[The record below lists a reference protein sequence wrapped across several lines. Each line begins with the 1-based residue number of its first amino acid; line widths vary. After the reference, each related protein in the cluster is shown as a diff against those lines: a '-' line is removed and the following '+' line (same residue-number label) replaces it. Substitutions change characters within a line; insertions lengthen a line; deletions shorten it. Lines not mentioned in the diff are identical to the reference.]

1 MKKIE
6 IILADAESLFTDALR
21 AALGAEEDFSVKTTD
36 GSGSAALRA
45 AFERDPDAVVIHRL
59 TPDAETIH
67 TLREVKRKKKEM
79 RALLIVSEPT
89 ADLLSLAGENAGIG
103 VMSIMSDMTELVSA
117 LRSLTRGER
126 YISKKVLAA
135 AGGRGCAERLN
146 DPLCEITPRER
157 EVLYWLAHGLT
168 NKEISKKM
176 ILSEKTI
183 KNHVSH
189 ILKKLELTDRTK
201 AAALAWREG
210 LPQISEDFY
219 SLSSAE
225 PMLK

>member
-6 IILADAESLFTDALR
+6 IILADADSLFTDALR
-21 AALGAEEDFSVKTTD
+21 AALSSVEDFNVSTAGT
-36 GSGSAALRA
+36 GAAGLRE
-45 AFERDPDAVVIHRL
+45 AFGRGQGVAVIHRQ
-59 TPDAETIH
+59 TPDAETVH
-67 TLREVKRKKKEM
+67 MLREGKRDRKDL
-79 RALLIVSEPT
+79 RALLIVKEPT

-103 VMSIMSDMTELVSA
+103 VMSGSSTMEELVSA
-117 LRSLTRGER
+117 LRSLARGER
-126 YISKKVLAA
+126 YVSKNILSA
-135 AGGRGCAERLN
+135 AGGRSGAERLS
-146 DPLCEITPRER
+146 DPLGEITPRER
-157 EVLYWLAHGLT
+157 EVLYWLALGLT

-219 SLSSAE
+219 SLSPAE
-225 PMLK
+225 PMLQ

>member
-1 MKKIE
+1 MTVPDGARPVPGIAIVTSNTLE
-6 IILADAESLFTDALR
+6 AVGLASL
-21 AALGAEEDFSVKTTD
+21 
-36 GSGSAALRA
+36 
-45 AFERDPDAVVIHRL
+45 
-59 TPDAETIH
+59 IH
-67 TLREVKRKKKEM
+67 TM
-79 RALLIVSEPT
+79 MPQ
-89 ADLLSLAGENAGIG
+89 ADIQSFAHAAE
-103 VMSIMSDMTELVSA
+103 
-117 LRSLTRGER
+117 
-126 YISKKVLAA
+126 LAA
-135 AGGRGCAERLN
+135 ADDGRFAHYFISAEALMEDAALFDGRHHRTFVLIHGNEPGQLPADLHTLNICQPEAQLVRGLLRLEQMGHGPHRPHA
-146 DPLCEITPRER
+146 DAILAATSRHQQLTPRER
-157 EVLYWLAHGLT
+157 EVLYWLALGFT

>member
-6 IILADAESLFTDALR
+6 IILADADSLFTDALR
-21 AALGAEEDFSVKTTD
+21 AALRGVEDFEV
-36 GSGSAALRA
+36 SAADGGAAGLREV
-45 AFERDPDAVVIHRL
+45 FVRGQGIVVIHRQI
-59 TPDAETIH
+59 PDAETIH
-67 TLREVKRKKKEM
+67 MLREGNRDRKEL
-79 RALLIVSEPT
+79 RALLIVKEPT
-89 ADLLSLAGENAGIG
+89 GDLLSLAGENAGIG
-103 VMSIMSDMTELVSA
+103 VMSSSSDIEELVSA
-117 LRSLTRGER
+117 LRSLARGER
-126 YISKKVLAA
+126 YVSKKVLAA
-135 AGGRGCAERLN
+135 AGGRSGAERLS
-146 DPLCEITPRER
+146 DPLGEITPRER
-157 EVLYWLAHGLT
+157 EVLYWLALGLT